1 MFTIY
6 NNLFSKEELSHYL
19 RIVKETI
26 TREINNEDENYI
38 LNIGEERLLSYLLN
52 EYQID
57 YISIK
62 EHEAHSEIIEEEVSG
77 KYFPSYLYSVNPNKT
92 YKQNI
97 IYFYIPIEGESELFF
112 CKPSSYTSVFPRAV
126 LRGNN
131 IIFKEIQFNK
141 TAEEINEEYI
151 SFIHLLKTY
160 IEFINNDLEEF
171 NKTLDGFIRDVF
183 LTRKRDILKRKGM
196 EASLIVPVRR
206 KESVSQTFS
215 IPAPQLKK
223 KINVVKPALKP
234 NEQVFEPI
242 PTLDNDTYLSILKII
257 NDMGKEFERK
267 PSVYANKGEED
278 LRDHFLMLLEPHF
291 EGSATGE
298 TFNKKG
304 KTDILL
310 RHHGNNAF
318 VGECKFWKGEKSFLK
333 TIDQLL
339 GYLTWRDSKT
349 AVIMFVRN
357 KDFSN
362 VLKTAQSAISKH
374 KNFVMFNNQED
385 ATWLNYTFH
394 LNGDKNKELQLAL
407 MMYHTE

>member
-1 MFTIY
+1 MFSIY
-6 NNLFSKEELSHYL
+6 NSLFSKEELSHYL
-19 RIVKETI
+19 RIAKETI
-26 TREINNEDENYI
+26 KRNINNEDENYI
-38 LNIGEERLLSYLLN
+38 LNIGEEGFLSYLLN

-62 EHEAHSEIIEEEVSG
+62 EHEAHSEIIVEEVSAE
-77 KYFPSYLYSVNPNKT
+77 YFPNHLYGVNPGRT
-92 YKQNI
+92 YKQNVV
-97 IYFYIPIEGESELFF
+97 YFYLPIEGRSELFF
-112 CKPSSYTSVFPRAV
+112 CRPSTFTSVFPRAA
-126 LRGNN
+126 LRGEN
-131 IIFKEIQFNK
+131 IIFKEIQFNQ

-151 SFIHLLKTY
+151 SFVHLLKTY
-160 IEFINNDLEEF
+160 INFTNKDLEEF
-171 NKTLDGFIRDVF
+171 NKTLEGFIRDVF
-183 LTRKRDILKRKGM
+183 LTRKRDILKRKEM
-196 EASLIVPVRR
+196 EAALIVPVRI

-215 IPAPQLKK
+215 IPTPKMKK
-223 KINVVKPALKP
+223 KINVKPSLKP
-234 NEQVFEPI
+234 NDQNFEPT
-242 PTLDNDTYLSILKII
+242 PTLANDTYTSILRII

-310 RHHGNNAF
+310 RHNGNNAF

-357 KDFSN
+357 KDFSS
-362 VLKTAQSAISKH
+362 VLKIAQSAISKH
-374 KNFVMFNNQED
+374 TNFVRFNNRED
-385 ATWLNYTFH
+385 DTWLNYTFH